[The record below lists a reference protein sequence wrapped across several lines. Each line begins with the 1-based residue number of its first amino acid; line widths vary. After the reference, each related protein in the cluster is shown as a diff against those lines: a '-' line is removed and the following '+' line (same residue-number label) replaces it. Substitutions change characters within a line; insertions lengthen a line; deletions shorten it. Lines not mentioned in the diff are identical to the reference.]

1 MTDYLSKSPSTG
13 SEDAA
18 ATATVVL
25 SAADESVRRTLHAAL
40 GRTAHSVVAEKN
52 TAERALGAVLVHR
65 PTLCLIDAD
74 LPGEV
79 DVTIR
84 SMLETRPGTRI
95 GILAQSVEQPGL
107 LRALRAGA
115 DGVLLTVAPPGELAS
130 EIEALVRGEQVLPG
144 DLGEHLADAPVRI
157 TPRPLREIGEP
168 ATSAFSSPEPPTSA
182 FSSPEPSP
190 VIEQPVAGTRL
201 PVDQEPPNPPARKQD
216 EVELESLPKLGP
228 RHPHVPDTSSD
239 EGQLA
244 SIVLYAPR
252 FARHLRRRIRS
263 DMPLS
268 AALQS
273 TRARMRDYQRPDKSD
288 DH

>member
-1 MTDYLSKSPSTG
+1 LTDYLPKSPSTG

-18 ATATVVL
+18 AATVVL
-25 SAADESVRRTLHAAL
+25 SAADESVRRTLYAAL
-40 GRTAHSVVAEKN
+40 GRTAHSVVAERN
-52 TAERALGAVLVHR
+52 TAQRALGAVLVHR

-95 GILAQSVEQPGL
+95 GILAHSVEQPGL

-144 DLGEHLADAPVRI
+144 DLGDHLADAPVTI

-168 ATSAFSSPEPPTSA
+168 ATSAFGSPEPP
-182 FSSPEPSP
+182 P
-190 VIEQPVAGTRL
+190 VVEQPVAGTRL
-201 PVDQEPPNPPARKQD
+201 PVDHEPPNPPARKQD
-216 EVELESLPKLGP
+216 ESELESLPKLRP
-228 RHPHVPDTSSD
+228 RQPHVPDTSSG

-244 SIVLYAPR
+244 GLVRYAPR